1 LTLRVVGELQQ
12 LPYAFGRIVNELS
25 SREREMTRGSGAIQR
40 ERQVLD
46 EAQRTS
52 HVGSWSWDTAI
63 DEVTWSAEMYR
74 IFGRDPERGPATSE
88 EFLAYLHTDDRERVA
103 EGYAQ
108 TFGGG
113 PTFELDYRIV
123 GETGA
128 TRTLHALGH
137 LDGELAGCYVGTVQD
152 VTELR
157 QAEIDVRRER
167 DYAAAITRS
176 MRDGF
181 LLTREGTILEVNEA
195 LCGITGF
202 AREELLGAHVPY
214 PFWAPE
220 AAAEI
225 QRQRELIREELGHE
239 FETTYVRKDGT
250 RFDAAITVV
259 AARAGDGAFLGY
271 VSTVRDIS
279 EQKRYEVE
287 LERLAAH
294 DPLTGMANHRVLHEQ
309 LNTEVAR
316 ANRHGHPLS
325 FAVLDLDHFKRI
337 NDKHGHPA
345 GDRVLCETAR
355 RLQTLARAG
364 ELLARVGGEEFAWI
378 LNAGGL
384 DAFAA
389 AERARS
395 TISATPFPGVG
406 TVTLSVGVCDLTDAS
421 DFSDASGS
429 EDLYRRAD
437 QALYSAKRHGR
448 NRTVRY
454 SPETAR
460 ELAMRRS
467 ERT

>member
-1 LTLRVVGELQQ
+1 
-12 LPYAFGRIVNELS
+12 
-25 SREREMTRGSGAIQR
+25 
-40 ERQVLD
+40 
-46 EAQRTS
+46 
-52 HVGSWSWDTAI
+52 
-63 DEVTWSAEMYR
+63 
-74 IFGRDPERGPATSE
+74 
-88 EFLAYLHTDDRERVA
+88 
-103 EGYAQ
+103 
-108 TFGGG
+108 
-113 PTFELDYRIV
+113 
-123 GETGA
+123 
-128 TRTLHALGH
+128 
-137 LDGELAGCYVGTVQD
+137 
-152 VTELR
+152 
-157 QAEIDVRRER
+157 
-167 DYAAAITRS
+167 
-176 MRDGF
+176 
-181 LLTREGTILEVNEA
+181 
-195 LCGITGF
+195 
-202 AREELLGAHVPY
+202 
-214 PFWAPE
+214 
-220 AAAEI
+220 
-225 QRQRELIREELGHE
+225 
-239 FETTYVRKDGT
+239 
-250 RFDAAITVV
+250 
-259 AARAGDGAFLGY
+259 
-271 VSTVRDIS
+271 
-279 EQKRYEVE
+279 
-287 LERLAAH
+287 
-294 DPLTGMANHRVLHEQ
+294 MANHRVLHEQ

-325 FAVLDLDHFKRI
+325 LAVLDLDHFKRI